1 MIFRRAAFLPLVV
14 LSLLVVTAASC
25 AGGDADTGPSN
36 TSVQAANANTD
47 SARTN
52 VEELG
57 MLVNVPYESE
67 EVFWKEDAGR
77 KRLVAV
83 LMFPSSEAER
93 LVADA
98 AKLRAPEPVSMTPES
113 WFPPELVAQGEMSGD
128 STIKGQAYAA
138 DAFLQP
144 PYSEGRIARIDG
156 TDYFVLEV
164 FAR

>member
-1 MIFRRAAFLPLVV
+1 MLILSVAA
-14 LSLLVVTAASC
+14 LLGCSGEGDQTSHSPANIQSTNASQ
-25 AGGDADTGPSN
+25 DAP
-36 TSVQAANANTD
+36 
-47 SARTN
+47 RTN

-67 EVFWKEDAGR
+67 ESFWKEDPSQR
-77 KRLVAV
+77 RIVAV
-83 LMFPSSEAER
+83 LSFPKPEAER

-98 AKLRAPEPVSMTPES
+98 SKRRPPETVDMMPES
-113 WFPPELVAQGEMSGD
+113 WFPPELIAQSEVSGD
-128 STIKGQAYAA
+128 NTIKGQAYAA

-144 PYSEGRIARIDG
+144 PYNDGRIARIDG